1 MKTGISTQF
10 PSSFTIDTQLAVIL
24 HLFEWLQCLK
34 RNIGHSGKTE
44 SESKDGN
51 SHLWNGSVFFW
62 RSPTFYGKWRKKKL
76 NWSKNGERFFH
87 LDLRNILQKFFLPV
101 RKCIE
106 VNLNVNVEKYGR
118 YNLFLRWTSRPR
130 KWLNYCSPVAC
141 NIISIVLACRT
152 SSQTQSPLY
161 FFIQT
166 WVPFS

>member
-62 RSPTFYGKWRKKKL
+62 LCSMISLFFFFFEKKQSNLLWEVAEKKIKL
-76 NWSKNGERFFH
+76 E
-87 LDLRNILQKFFLPV
+87 
-101 RKCIE
+101 
-106 VNLNVNVEKYGR
+106 
-118 YNLFLRWTSRPR
+118 
-130 KWLNYCSPVAC
+130 
-141 NIISIVLACRT
+141 
-152 SSQTQSPLY
+152 
-161 FFIQT
+161 
-166 WVPFS
+166 